1 MSKYGLMYQGS
12 KNKIAEKI
20 IDLLPP
26 ADNLYDLFAGG
37 CAITHRALLSGKY
50 KHIYANDIC
59 DMPKL
64 FMDAINGKYANEDR
78 WISREEFFK
87 NLDDPYIKS
96 TWSFGGIG
104 SSYIYSKK
112 IEPYKKALWYAIIFN
127 DWTDFEVL
135 MPETLSRCKT
145 ALDGVSDKKDR
156 RLKLQRELTK
166 YIKERE
172 LEGDHSWMMHPLYSQ
187 IKRGTYQGNLL
198 TAAKHLESI
207 QSLER
212 LQSLHQGDLMY
223 FVQNLELQSLERL
236 EALRSLERLQSVDHL
251 RSLQSL
257 ERLEAVQA
265 LQSLERLESLQS
277 LESLERLE
285 SVQSLE
291 SVDRL
296 ESVQSLFPIKKGCIN
311 DVLTIS
317 KKSYEEVPI
326 LPNSVIYCDIPYYST
341 AGYNKSDFDY
351 EKFYD
356 WCMKQ
361 TVPVFIS
368 EYWMPEDRFEC
379 VYTTEVV
386 RKAGS
391 TKSSKITEK
400 LFIPKNGSS
409 ISKS

>member
-1 MSKYGLMYQGS
+1 MSKYGILYQGS

-20 IDLLPP
+20 IDILPP
-26 ADNLYDLFAGG
+26 ADNFYDLFAGG
-37 CAITHRALLSGKY
+37 CAITHCALLSGKY
-50 KHIYANDIC
+50 NHIYANDIC

-64 FMDAINGKYANEDR
+64 FMDAIEGKYKNEDR

-87 NLDDPYIKS
+87 NLDDTYIKA
-96 TWSFGGIG
+96 TWSFGGMG

-112 IEPYKKALWYAIIFN
+112 IEPYKKALWFAIMFN

-135 MPETLSRCKT
+135 MPETVSRCKN
-145 ALDGVSDKKDR
+145 ALNGVSDKKDR

-166 YIKERE
+166 YIKENE
-172 LEGDHSWMMHPLYSQ
+172 AEGNHNWMMHPLYSQ

-198 TAAKHLESI
+198 TAAKNLESLQSLDHLRSI

-212 LQSLHQGDLMY
+212 LETLQSLQSLQSLKRRTYQGDLMY
-223 FVQNLELQSLERL
+223 FVQNLEIQSLERL
-236 EALRSLERLQSVDHL
+236 ET
-251 RSLQSL
+251 LQSL
-257 ERLEAVQA
+257 YSAN
-265 LQSLERLESLQS
+265 
-277 LESLERLE
+277 
-285 SVQSLE
+285 
-291 SVDRL
+291 
-296 ESVQSLFPIKKGCIN
+296 KGDIN

-326 LPNSVIYCDIPYYST
+326 LPNSVIYCDIPYYCT

-361 TVPVFIS
+361 TAPVYIS

-379 VYTTEVV
+379 IMTTEVV
-386 RKAGS
+386 RKAGAI
-391 TKSSKITEK
+391 KSHKLTEK
-400 LFIPKNGSS
+400 LFIPKNGCS

>member
-12 KNKIAEKI
+12 KNRIAEKI

-37 CAITHRALLSGKY
+37 CAITHCALLNGKY

-78 WISREEFFK
+78 WISREEFFA
-87 NLDDPYIKS
+87 NIDDPYMKS
-96 TWSFGGIG
+96 VWSFGGVG
-104 SSYIYSKK
+104 TSYMYSKK
-112 IEPYKKALWYAIIFN
+112 LEPFKKALWFAIMFN

-135 MPETLSRCKT
+135 MPETVSRCKN
-145 ALDGVSDKKDR
+145 ALIGLSDKKDR

-166 YIKERE
+166 YVKENE
-172 LEGDHSWMMHPLYSQ
+172 AEGNHNWMMHPLYSQ
-187 IKRGTYQGNLL
+187 IKRRTYQGNLL
-198 TAAKHLESI
+198 HCAKKLESLKSLE
-207 QSLER
+207 SLER
-212 LQSLHQGDLMY
+212 LETLQSQKRRTYQGDLMY
-223 FVQNLELQSLERL
+223 YVQNLEI
-236 EALRSLERLQSVDHL
+236 
-251 RSLQSL
+251 
-257 ERLEAVQA
+257 
-265 LQSLERLESLQS
+265 QSLERLESLQS
-277 LESLERLE
+277 IESAN
-285 SVQSLE
+285 
-291 SVDRL
+291 
-296 ESVQSLFPIKKGCIN
+296 KKDIN
-311 DVLTIS
+311 DVLTIC

-351 EKFYD
+351 DKFYD

-361 TVPVFIS
+361 TAPIYIS

-379 VYTTEVV
+379 VMTTEVV
-386 RKAGS
+386 RKCSAI
-391 TKSSKITEK
+391 KCNKVTEK

>member
-1 MSKYGLMYQGS
+1 MSKYGILYQGS

-26 ADNLYDLFAGG
+26 ADNFYDLFAGG
-37 CAITHRALLSGKY
+37 CAITHCALLSGKY

-64 FMDAINGKYANEDR
+64 FMDAIEGKYKNEDK

-96 TWSFGGIG
+96 VWSFGGIG

-112 IEPYKKALWYAIIFN
+112 IEPYKKALWFAIMFN

-135 MPETLSRCKT
+135 MPETVSRCKN
-145 ALDGVSDKKDR
+145 ALNGVSDKKDR

-166 YIKERE
+166 YIKENE
-172 LEGDHSWMMHPLYSQ
+172 AEGNHNWMMHPLYSQ

-198 TAAKHLESI
+198 TAAKRLET
-207 QSLER
+207 
-212 LQSLHQGDLMY
+212 LQSL
-223 FVQNLELQSLERL
+223 
-236 EALRSLERLQSVDHL
+236 DHL

-257 ERLEAVQA
+257 ERLESLQS

-285 SVQSLE
+285 SLQSLKRRTYQGDLMYFVQNLELQSLE
-291 SVDRL
+291 RL
-296 ESVQSLFPIKKGCIN
+296 ESLQSLYSVNKGDIN

-341 AGYNKSDFDY
+341 SGYNKSDFDY

-361 TVPVFIS
+361 TAPVFIS

-379 VYTTEVV
+379 IMTKEVV
-386 RKAGS
+386 RKCGA
-391 TKSSKITEK
+391 TKSHKLSEK

>member
-1 MSKYGLMYQGS
+1 MSKYGLLYQGS

-20 IDLLPP
+20 IDILPQ
-26 ADNLYDLFAGG
+26 ADNFYDLFAGG
-37 CAITHRALLSGKY
+37 CAITHCSLLSGKY

-64 FMDAINGKYANEDR
+64 FFDAINGKYANEDR
-78 WISREEFFK
+78 WISREEFFA
-87 NLDDPYIKS
+87 NIYDPYIKS

-112 IEPYKKALWYAIIFN
+112 IEPYKKALWFAIMFN
-127 DWTDFEVL
+127 DWTDFETL
-135 MPETLSRCKT
+135 MPETVSRCKN
-145 ALDGVSDKKDR
+145 ALDGVSNKKDR

-166 YIKERE
+166 YIKENE
-172 LEGDHSWMMHPLYSQ
+172 AEGNHNWMMHPLYSQ
-187 IKRGTYQGNLL
+187 IKRRTYQGNLMDC
-198 TAAKHLESI
+198 AKRLESV

-212 LQSLHQGDLMY
+212 LRSLHQGDLMY

-236 EALRSLERLQSVDHL
+236 EAL
-251 RSLQSL
+251 QSL
-257 ERLEAVQA
+257 K
-265 LQSLERLESLQS
+265 
-277 LESLERLE
+277 
-285 SVQSLE
+285 
-291 SVDRL
+291 
-296 ESVQSLFPIKKGCIN
+296 SLFPIKKECIN

-341 AGYNKSDFDY
+341 TGYNKSDFDY

-361 TVPVFIS
+361 TAPVYIS
-368 EYWMPEDRFEC
+368 EYWMPEDKFEC
-379 VYTTEVV
+379 VMTTEVV
-386 RKAGS
+386 RKCGS
-391 TKSSKITEK
+391 TKSHKLTEK

>member
-1 MSKYGLMYQGS
+1 MSKYGILYQGS

-20 IDLLPP
+20 IDILPQ
-26 ADNLYDLFAGG
+26 ADNFYDLFAGG
-37 CAITHRALLSGKY
+37 CAITHRALLTGKY

-64 FMDAINGKYANEDR
+64 FLDAINGKYANEDR

-112 IEPYKKALWYAIIFN
+112 IEPYKKALWFAIMFN

-135 MPETLSRCKT
+135 MPETVSRCKN
-145 ALDGVSDKKDR
+145 ASNGVSNKKDR
-156 RLKLQRELTK
+156 RLTIQRELTK
-166 YIKERE
+166 YIKENE
-172 LEGDHSWMMHPLYSQ
+172 AEGNHSWMMHPLYSQ

-198 TAAKHLESI
+198 TAAKNLESL
-207 QSLER
+207 QSLEH

-223 FVQNLELQSLERL
+223 FIQNLELQSLERL
-236 EALRSLERLQSVDHL
+236 EAL
-251 RSLQSL
+251 QSL
-257 ERLEAVQA
+257 YTVNKC
-265 LQSLERLESLQS
+265 
-277 LESLERLE
+277 
-285 SVQSLE
+285 
-291 SVDRL
+291 D
-296 ESVQSLFPIKKGCIN
+296 IN

-341 AGYNKSDFDY
+341 AGYNKSEFDY

-361 TVPVFIS
+361 TAPVYIS

-379 VYTTEVV
+379 IMTKEVV
-386 RKAGS
+386 RKCGA
-391 TKSSKITEK
+391 TKSHKLTEK

>member
-1 MSKYGLMYQGS
+1 MSKYGILYQGS

-20 IDLLPP
+20 IDILPQ
-26 ADNLYDLFAGG
+26 ADNFYDLFAGG
-37 CAITHRALLSGKY
+37 CAITHCALLSGKY

-64 FMDAINGKYANEDR
+64 FMNAIEGKYKNEDR
-78 WISREEFFK
+78 WISREEFFE
-87 NLDDPYIKS
+87 NINDPYIKS

-104 SSYIYSKK
+104 TSYIYSKK
-112 IEPYKKALWYAIIFN
+112 IEPYKKALWFAIMFN
-127 DWTDFEVL
+127 DWTDFETL
-135 MPETLSRCKT
+135 MPETVSRCKN
-145 ALDGVSDKKDR
+145 ALDGVEDKKER

-166 YIKERE
+166 YIKENE
-172 LEGDHSWMMHPLYSQ
+172 SEGNHNWMMHPLYSQ

-198 TAAKHLESI
+198 TALK
-207 QSLER
+207 
-212 LQSLHQGDLMY
+212 
-223 FVQNLELQSLERL
+223 NLE
-236 EALRSLERLQSVDHL
+236 
-251 RSLQSL
+251 SLQS
-257 ERLEAVQA
+257 

-277 LESLERLE
+277 LQSLQSLKRRKYQGDLMYFVQNLEVQSLERLE
-285 SVQSLE
+285 ALQSLE
-291 SVDRL
+291 NVN
-296 ESVQSLFPIKKGCIN
+296 KGDIN

-341 AGYNKSDFDY
+341 SGYNKSDFDY

-361 TVPVFIS
+361 TAPVYIS

-379 VYTTEVV
+379 IMTTEVV
-386 RKAGS
+386 RKCGS
-391 TKSSKITEK
+391 TKSHKLTEK

>member
-1 MSKYGLMYQGS
+1 MGKYGILYQGS

-20 IDLLPP
+20 MDILPP
-26 ADNLYDLFAGG
+26 ADNFYDLFAGG
-37 CAITHRALLSGKY
+37 CAITHCALLSGKY

-78 WISREEFFK
+78 WISREEFFE
-87 NLDDPYIKS
+87 NINDPYIKS
-96 TWSFGGIG
+96 TWSFGGSG
-104 SSYIYSKK
+104 TSFIYSRK
-112 IEPYKKALWYAIIFN
+112 IEPYKKALWFAVMFN

-135 MPETLSRCKT
+135 MPETVSRCKN

-166 YIKERE
+166 YIKENE
-172 LEGDHSWMMHPLYSQ
+172 AEGNHNWMLHPLYSQ

-198 TAAKHLESI
+198 TAAKNLEMI

-223 FVQNLELQSLERL
+223 CVKNLELQSIERL
-236 EALRSLERLQSVDHL
+236 E
-251 RSLQSL
+251 SLQS
-257 ERLEAVQA
+257 

-277 LESLERLE
+277 LEN
-285 SVQSLE
+285 V
-291 SVDRL
+291 
-296 ESVQSLFPIKKGCIN
+296 KKECIN

-326 LPNSVIYCDIPYYST
+326 LPNSVIYCDIPYFNTS
-341 AGYNKSDFDY
+341 GYNQSDFDY

-361 TVPVFIS
+361 TAPVYIS

-379 VYTTEVV
+379 VMTTEVV
-386 RKAGS
+386 RKCGA
-391 TKSSKITEK
+391 TKSHKLTEK

>member
-1 MSKYGLMYQGS
+1 MSKYGIVYQGS

-20 IDLLPP
+20 IDLLPQ
-26 ADNLYDLFAGG
+26 ADNFYDLFAGG
-37 CAITHRALLSGKY
+37 CAITHCALLSGKY

-64 FMDAINGKYANEDR
+64 FFDAINGKYANEDR
-78 WISREEFFK
+78 WISREEFFA
-87 NLDDPYIKS
+87 NIDDPYIKS

-112 IEPYKKALWYAIIFN
+112 IEPYKKALWFAIMFN

-135 MPETLSRCKT
+135 MPETLSRCKN
-145 ALDGVSDKKDR
+145 ALDGVEDKRER

-166 YIKERE
+166 YIKENE
-172 LEGDHSWMMHPLYSQ
+172 AEGNHNWMSHPLYSQ

-198 TAAKHLESI
+198 TVAKHLESV

-212 LQSLHQGDLMY
+212 LRTLHQGDLMY

-236 EALRSLERLQSVDHL
+236 EALQSLESLESLDHL

-257 ERLEAVQA
+257 ERLESLQS

-277 LESLERLE
+277 LKSIEPLESL
-285 SVQSLE
+285 
-291 SVDRL
+291 
-296 ESVQSLFPIKKGCIN
+296 QSLFPTKKEYIN

-361 TVPVFIS
+361 TAPVFIS
-368 EYWMPEDRFEC
+368 EYWMPEDKFEC
-379 VYTTEVV
+379 VMTTEVV
-386 RKAGS
+386 RKCGS
-391 TKSSKITEK
+391 TKSHKLTEK

>member
-1 MSKYGLMYQGS
+1 MSKYGILYQGS

-26 ADNLYDLFAGG
+26 ADNFYDLFAGG
-37 CAITHRALLSGKY
+37 CAITHRALLTGKY

-64 FMDAINGKYANEDR
+64 FLDAINGKYANEDR
-78 WISREEFFK
+78 WISREEFFEK
-87 NLDDPYIKS
+87 IDDPYIKS
-96 TWSFGGIG
+96 TWSFGGVG
-104 SSYIYSKK
+104 TSYIYSQK
-112 IEPYKKALWYAIIFN
+112 IEPYKKALWFAIMFN

-135 MPETLSRCKT
+135 MPETLSRCKN
-145 ALDGVSDKKDR
+145 ALNGVENKRER

-166 YIKERE
+166 YIKENE
-172 LEGDHSWMMHPLYSQ
+172 AAGNHNWMLHPLYSQ

-198 TAAKHLESI
+198 TAAKNLETI
-207 QSLER
+207 QSLESLER
-212 LQSLHQGDLMY
+212 LESLQSLKRRTYQGDLMY

-236 EALRSLERLQSVDHL
+236 EALQSLESLQSVDHL

-257 ERLEAVQA
+257 ERLESVQA

-277 LESLERLE
+277 LEST
-285 SVQSLE
+285 
-291 SVDRL
+291 DRL

-361 TVPVFIS
+361 TAPVYIS

-379 VYTTEVV
+379 IMTKEVV
-386 RKAGS
+386 RKCGP
-391 TKSSKITEK
+391 TKSNKLTEK

>member
-1 MSKYGLMYQGS
+1 MSKYGLIYQGS

-20 IDLLPP
+20 IDILPP
-26 ADNLYDLFAGG
+26 ADNFYDLFAGG
-37 CAITHRALLSGKY
+37 CAITHCALLSGKY
-50 KHIYANDIC
+50 NHIYANDIC

-64 FMDAINGKYANEDR
+64 FYDAINGKYANEDR
-78 WISREEFFK
+78 WISREEFFE
-87 NLDDPYIKS
+87 NIDDPYMKS

-104 SSYIYSKK
+104 SSYIYSQK
-112 IEPYKKALWYAIIFN
+112 IEPYKKALWFAIMFN

-135 MPETLSRCKT
+135 MPETVSRCKN

-166 YIKERE
+166 YIKENE
-172 LEGDHSWMMHPLYSQ
+172 AEGNHNWMLHPLYSQ

-198 TAAKHLESI
+198 TAAKNLES
-207 QSLER
+207 
-212 LQSLHQGDLMY
+212 LQSLQSLKRRKYQGDLMY

-236 EALRSLERLQSVDHL
+236 EALQ
-251 RSLQSL
+251 SLQTL
-257 ERLEAVQA
+257 D
-265 LQSLERLESLQS
+265 
-277 LESLERLE
+277 
-285 SVQSLE
+285 SVN
-291 SVDRL
+291 
-296 ESVQSLFPIKKGCIN
+296 KGDIN
-311 DVLTIS
+311 NVLTIS

-351 EKFYD
+351 DKFYD

-361 TVPVFIS
+361 TAPVYIS

-379 VYTTEVV
+379 VMTTEVV
-386 RKAGS
+386 RKCGAINS
-391 TKSSKITEK
+391 HKLTEK

>member
-37 CAITHRALLSGKY
+37 CAITHCALLSGKY

-64 FMDAINGKYANEDR
+64 FFDAINGKYKNEDK

-112 IEPYKKALWYAIIFN
+112 IEPYKKALWFAIMFN

-135 MPETLSRCKT
+135 MPETVSRCKN
-145 ALDGVSDKKDR
+145 ALNGVSDKKDR

-166 YIKERE
+166 YIKENE
-172 LEGDHSWMMHPLYSQ
+172 AEGNHNWMMHPLYSQ
-187 IKRGTYQGNLL
+187 IKRGTYQGNLS
-198 TAAKHLESI
+198 TAAKHLESP
-207 QSLER
+207 QSL
-212 LQSLHQGDLMY
+212 
-223 FVQNLELQSLERL
+223 
-236 EALRSLERLQSVDHL
+236 DHL

-257 ERLEAVQA
+257 ERLESLQSLQSLERRTYKGDLMYFVQNLEIQSLERLEA

-277 LESLERLE
+277 LDSMN
-285 SVQSLE
+285 
-291 SVDRL
+291 
-296 ESVQSLFPIKKGCIN
+296 KKDIN

-361 TVPVFIS
+361 TAPVYIS

-379 VYTTEVV
+379 VMTTEVV
-386 RKAGS
+386 RKCGS
-391 TKSSKITEK
+391 TKSHKLSEK